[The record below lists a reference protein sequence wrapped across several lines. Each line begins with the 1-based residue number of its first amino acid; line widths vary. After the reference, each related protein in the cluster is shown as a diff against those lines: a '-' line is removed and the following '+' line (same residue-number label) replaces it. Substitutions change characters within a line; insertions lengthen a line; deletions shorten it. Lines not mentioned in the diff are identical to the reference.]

1 MLSWGLGVIVPGTS
15 AERKRK
21 KKRTRM
27 THRYF
32 ICLEFFSDLGKM
44 ETAEEKKSKK
54 KKRERGKKELIT
66 VFSQVTSAWCDQSP
80 PRDLIQQITLLL
92 CCPGQLT

>member
-44 ETAEEKKSKK
+44 ETAEEKKKQKK
-54 KKRERGKKELIT
+54 KKRKRKKGINNC
-66 VFSQVTSAWCDQSP
+66 FQSS
-80 PRDLIQQITLLL
+80 DICLV
-92 CCPGQLT
+92 